1 MFCEVELGFIFSH
14 TLLFGCLILK
24 RLLFP
29 PLNYMGTF
37 VKKQLAMQGS
47 LFLNLLEKRLLLDA
61 EQGLTAAEALTN
73 PYLKSLH
80 NTEDELRVLYLSGG
94 VYPCTKYYT
103 VLIIVSLIWSQIVWV
118 LHIFI
123 FNNVLAIL
131 DILHFYISLTIN
143 LAISIKKKPVGF
155 SFVFYWNYTSI
166 WIELTSQ

>member
-1 MFCEVELGFIFSH
+1 
-14 TLLFGCLILK
+14 
-24 RLLFP
+24 
-29 PLNYMGTF
+29 MGTF

-103 VLIIVSLIWSQIVWV
+103 VLIIVSLI
-118 LHIFI
+118 
-123 FNNVLAIL
+123 
-131 DILHFYISLTIN
+131 
-143 LAISIKKKPVGF
+143 
-155 SFVFYWNYTSI
+155 
-166 WIELTSQ
+166 